1 MKKIIVDSNYIKENS
16 IPNGLEY
23 RSEYWKVALKKI
35 RQHERRKF
43 FKKVFCSSVLLIF
56 LITILFEWKAFD
68 QTMEYEVLSSGG
80 KSNAIIEGGTLAEA
94 PIDTSEIQSHN
105 EVSVSKP
112 IAIASLSSELRQGK
126 ITRDEKSFSQENNT
140 IGLITTDAL
149 EEMSTNVVRDYH
161 AICKEEVQHT
171 NLALGNYP
179 NSEFG
184 RCYEALTTIK
194 GKEVTTPMGIE
205 PITFLSSSS
214 PINQKK
220 IAARWGV
227 YVGNHIFSDFA
238 SRKNDWTWDVAAGVR
253 FQKPIANKWALHTG
267 LEYFTISGI
276 RKPFSISSVAYD
288 ANSLRTTT
296 TVQTS
301 KLYYVSCPIA
311 VQMKIA
317 ESQHVRLGCSISYML
332 TGKNEIKKELIS
344 YQSNTLVESYQDQG
358 YVTGFEDFPVSIDF
372 AYEKKLWRSAF
383 LGLSYH
389 WGITDVTKNEFFNN
403 NSMDRNSRVLLVLGS
418 KI

>member
-1 MKKIIVDSNYIKENS
+1 MTDSII
-16 IPNGLEY
+16 
-23 RSEYWKVALKKI
+23 
-35 RQHERRKF
+35 KF
-43 FKKVFCSSVLLIF
+43 
-56 LITILFEWKAFD
+56 E
-68 QTMEYEVLSSGG
+68 
-80 KSNAIIEGGTLAEA
+80 
-94 PIDTSEIQSHN
+94 N
-105 EVSVSKP
+105 EVSEDKMARYKRKSTSGKHTIPLKVLEAFEGAPMTVMAGVQDMVKEDVQRTDIAQNNFP
-112 IAIASLSSELRQGK
+112 I
-126 ITRDEKSFSQENNT
+126 T
-140 IGLITTDAL
+140 
-149 EEMSTNVVRDYH
+149 
-161 AICKEEVQHT
+161 
-171 NLALGNYP
+171 
-179 NSEFG
+179 EFG
-184 RCYEALTTIK
+184 RCYEALTAIK
-194 GKEVTTPMGIE
+194 GKELTSPVGAE
-205 PITFLSSSS
+205 PSSILCSSSRL
-214 PINQKK
+214 NQK
-220 IAARWGV
+220 RTPSHWGV
-227 YVGNHIFSDFA
+227 YVGNNILSDFA
-238 SRKNDWTWDVAAGVR
+238 SLKSDWSWDLAAGVR

-296 TVQTS
+296 TVETS
-301 KLYYVSCPIA
+301 KLYYLSWPMA

-317 ESQHVRLGCSISYML
+317 NSQHVRLGCSISYMI

-344 YQSNTLVESYQDQG
+344 YQSNTLVESYEDQG